1 MADDMRPDLGC
12 YYKGANQPTP
22 THPTMHTPNL
32 DKLAKSSLLFKR
44 AYVQY
49 PLCTPSR
56 QSLLTG
62 RRPDTVK
69 CYWFD
74 THWRDVAGNFTSLP
88 QYFKEHGYISL
99 GMGKIF
105 HEMGQPDPISW
116 SEPFYTAPTD
126 DNFYHGR
133 LMDVWESVSETLQQ
147 EHPLPDKVI
156 AEHAVQTLRRLANL
170 FKEDGKNFFLAVGFI
185 KPHLPF
191 QYPPEYDDFYPLSD
205 IPLPVP
211 NYAAQ
216 SMPSIAWHPT
226 SFQAYTPAHYKQIKN
241 TFNETYP
248 IDDIKHFRAGYY
260 RSLSFSD
267 AMIGRVLDEFRALDL
282 EDSTVVSFLGDHGFH
297 LGEQGMWRKRN
308 NFEVALRIPMMIRA
322 PGLTDD
328 GLETGELVEAVD
340 LFPTLVDLAGLP
352 SIPTCVTSDEIT
364 CSEGRSMLPL
374 FYDQTN
380 ATKQYAFSQ
389 ARHGDHMGYK
399 GPATHDVCMGYTVRN
414 DRYRYTMWLKHDEVK
429 HHREI
434 TAEEL
439 YDYEEDKHETRNV
452 VSVPDYKSIARH
464 LKSVLEDQLGIT
476 TTTAG

>member
-12 YYKGANQPTP
+12 YYQGSNQPTP

-32 DKLAKSSLLFKR
+32 DKLAMSSLLFKR

-49 PLCTPSR
+49 PLCAPSR
-56 QSLLTG
+56 QSLLTS

-69 CYWFD
+69 CYGFD

-88 QYFKEHGYISL
+88 QYFKEHGYTTI

-105 HEMGQPDPISW
+105 HEKSQPDPISW
-116 SEPFYTAPTD
+116 SEPFYMAPTD
-126 DNFYHGR
+126 QGFYR
-133 LMDVWESVSETLQQ
+133 QRRTDVWQSISETMQ
-147 EHPLPDKVI
+147 EEYPLPDTVI
-156 AEHAVQTLRRLANL
+156 SEHAIQSLRGLSNQFRD
-170 FKEDGKNFFLAVGFI
+170 EGKNFFLAVGFI
-185 KPHLPF
+185 KPHLPL
-191 QYPPEYDDFYPLSD
+191 QYPAGYEDYYTLSE
-205 IPLPVP
+205 IPLPFP

-216 SMPSIAWHPT
+216 SMPRVAWHSTVFHRYSPD
-226 SFQAYTPAHYKQIKN
+226 HYKQIRN
-241 TFNETYP
+241 SFNETYP

-267 AMIGRVLDEFRALDL
+267 AMIGRVLDELRALDL
-282 EDSTVVSFLGDHGFH
+282 EESTVVSFLGDHGWH
-297 LGEQGMWRKRN
+297 LGEQGMWRKLTT
-308 NFEVALRIPMMIRA
+308 FEVSLRIPMMIRA

-352 SIPTCVTSDEIT
+352 SISTCVTSDEII

-389 ARHGDHMGYK
+389 VMRSSR
-399 GPATHDVCMGYTVRN
+399 MGYTVRN
-414 DRYRYTMWLKHDEVK
+414 DRYRYTMWLNQHHKAKHTKKIV
-429 HHREI
+429 
-434 TAEEL
+434 AEEL
-439 YDYEEDKHETRNV
+439 YDYKEDKYETKNV
-452 VSVPDYKSIARH
+452 ASVPGYNLIARH
-464 LKSVLEDQLGIT
+464 LKSLLVEHLGVTSNSDWLMQTVL
-476 TTTAG
+476 